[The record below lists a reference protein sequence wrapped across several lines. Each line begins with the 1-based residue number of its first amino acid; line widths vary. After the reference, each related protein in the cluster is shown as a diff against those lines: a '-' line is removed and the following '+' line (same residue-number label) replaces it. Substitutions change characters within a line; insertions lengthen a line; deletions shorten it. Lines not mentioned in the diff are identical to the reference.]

1 MEKVLLNQDLD
12 NLLDRLPLDA
22 KKELKKFLADS
33 VYYDEFIDRIGTYNS
48 IEELQANYHLEME
61 DKMSR
66 DVFIIQPKGLG
77 MGEVWI
83 AWLVKDVIINGGGE
97 SFDILSNGA
106 KYEAKAYNFF
116 PHYKTKKLQL
126 QKYEG
131 VWRLGNAG
139 AMSNF
144 KFMQHLIHVVDVAH
158 ELLVN
163 DIDAS
168 KSPALQLA
176 IENIKEIE
184 KLSPKYGMI
193 GDFARGEISKEKMRL
208 IIEVIDLLHK
218 HVSEF
223 KSDYDIVTF
232 ASSTPGNPNMSF
244 LIESTSEES
253 IAKGEFTVIKP
264 VDLADI
270 SNPISL
276 KRMLV
281 KSNYIREGITEMIK
295 DINNDICKVED
306 KYDDVSF
313 IIFRKSGMYISSDL
327 NKIKGNTLQ
336 DLKDA
341 VGMVF
346 NVSSASV
353 RVREKV

>member
-1 MEKVLLNQDLD
+1 MEGVLTQQSID

-22 KKELKKFLADS
+22 KKELNKFLNDTEF
-33 VYYDEFIDRIGTYNS
+33 YDEFIDRIGTYDS

-61 DKMSR
+61 DELSR

-83 AWLVKDVIINGGGE
+83 AWLVKGAIINGGGE
-97 SFDILSNGA
+97 SFDVLSNGT

-144 KFMQHLIHVVDVAH
+144 KFMQHLIHVTDVAH
-158 ELLVN
+158 ELLIN
-163 DIDAS
+163 DIDTS
-168 KSPALQLA
+168 NSPALHLA

-184 KLSPKYGMI
+184 RLSPKYGMI

-208 IIEVIDLLHK
+208 MIETIDLLHK

-223 KSDYDIVTF
+223 KSEYDIVTF

-244 LIESTSEES
+244 LIESTSEEA
-253 IAKGEFTVIKP
+253 ITKGEFKVIKP

-270 SNPISL
+270 SNPIAL

-295 DINNDICKVED
+295 DINNDISKVED
-306 KYDDVSF
+306 KYGDVNF
-313 IIFRKSGMYISSDL
+313 VIFRKSGMYLSSSL
-327 NKIKGNTLQ
+327 NKIQGNTLE

-341 VGMVF
+341 VGTVF

-353 RVREKV
+353 RVRENC